1 MNTYATEEYR
11 EAMDFANTAEV
22 LDDTGEAQEREA
34 FEITDLDSANWA
46 LRKMAAL
53 NVKLDEVKGLADRER
68 DRIGQWEVQE
78 TKQINNS
85 IDYFRGLLVKF
96 YTKKRSEDPKF
107 KLSTPYGYVRQAT
120 NKKYDYNEDKLIEE
134 LNGTEYVKTEYK
146 VDKAKL
152 KKDILLVP
160 DKKVEGS
167 FKAVSADG
175 VVLEGLT
182 VTENTTYSI
191 KAVEI

>member
-1 MNTYATEEYR
+1 MNTYATEEYK

-22 LDDTGEAQEREA
+22 TDDTGEVQETKP
-34 FEITDLDSANWA
+34 FEITDLDLANWA

-68 DRIGQWEVQE
+68 DRIGQWEAQE
-78 TKQINNS
+78 TNQLNNS
-85 IDYFRGLLVKF
+85 FNYFKGLLINF
-96 YTKKRSEDPKF
+96 YKNKKSEDPKF
-107 KLSTPYGYVRQAT
+107 KLSTPYGYVRQST

-134 LNGTEYVKTEYK
+134 LNGTEYVKTEYT

-160 DKKVEGS
+160 DEAEGG
-167 FKAVSADG
+167 FKAISADG

>member
-1 MNTYATEEYR
+1 MNTYVADEYA
-11 EAMDFANTAEV
+11 EAMNFANTADV
-22 LDDTGEAQEREA
+22 IDDTAEVQKKEL

-53 NVKLDEVKGLADRER
+53 NVKLNEVKGLADRER
-68 DRIGQWEVQE
+68 DRIGQWEAQE
-78 TKQINNS
+78 TKQINNG
-85 IDYFRGLLVKF
+85 IDYFKGLLVKF
-96 YTKKRSEDPKF
+96 YAKKRSEDPKF
-107 KLSTPYGYVRQAT
+107 KLSTPYGYVRQST
-120 NKKYDYNEDKLIEE
+120 SKKYDYNEDKLIEE

-152 KKDILLVP
+152 KKNILLVP
-160 DKKVEGS
+160 DEKVEGS
-167 FKAVSADG
+167 FKAISADG

-182 VTENTTYSI
+182 VTANTTYSI